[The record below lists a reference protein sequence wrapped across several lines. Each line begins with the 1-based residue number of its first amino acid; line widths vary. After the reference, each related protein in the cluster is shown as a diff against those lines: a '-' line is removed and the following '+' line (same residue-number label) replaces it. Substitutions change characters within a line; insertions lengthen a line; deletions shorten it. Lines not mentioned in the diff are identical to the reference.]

1 MTAQETIYNHI
12 PNSALQRLR
21 NRSIIMRR
29 WSAFTLWTGVAIVL
43 ITILLTAAAPL
54 LGFKNPNEGILLEA
68 LSPPSSAHLF
78 GTDDVG
84 RDILTRMLYGGWID
98 LSFGLITTYVSLVIG
113 LMLGALSG
121 YFGGILDAIVMRIV
135 DLVISFPFIVLI
147 LAITAITGPG
157 LYGAYVG
164 VMVVSWALYARLT
177 RGEMLVLRQKQF
189 VMAAQTLGF
198 PTWRI
203 ILIHCVPNLLRS
215 NLVFSMSDIVLN
227 ILTLASLSYLGLGV
241 SPPTAEWGAIVAQ
254 GQKYL
259 LTSWWIST
267 LPGLV
272 IVLVGIGFSLIGD
285 GLADRLDENE
295 GGGA

>member
-164 VMVVSWALYARLT
+164 VMA
-177 RGEMLVLRQKQF
+177 
-189 VMAAQTLGF
+189 
-198 PTWRI
+198 
-203 ILIHCVPNLLRS
+203 
-215 NLVFSMSDIVLN
+215 
-227 ILTLASLSYLGLGV
+227 
-241 SPPTAEWGAIVAQ
+241 
-254 GQKYL
+254 
-259 LTSWWIST
+259 
-267 LPGLV
+267 
-272 IVLVGIGFSLIGD
+272 
-285 GLADRLDENE
+285 
-295 GGGA
+295 